1 MDRTEYLIIG
11 SGISGYSATKV
22 IREKEPDSM
31 ITVITR
37 NKDLEKYR
45 SRLSSSA
52 YDNFEEKDLWMQ
64 SIDWY
69 YDNDVELILNAEVVK
84 VDTANNTLHLDD
96 MRSIKYCKLLIA
108 TGSRIVLPVVDYGDM
123 ENVVMIKTPQDLI
136 SEEFTNPKNIL
147 VIGAS
152 VPGIQESILLK
163 QMGKEV
169 SIVEHGDTI
178 LYPALNTELSKKIIG
193 DLEELGI
200 KIYIGSEIETVIGE
214 EEIEKI
220 ITTKG
225 DSIDVDLLVLNKG
238 IKSNIEFIMGSE
250 IDYDIGIKV
259 NEYLQTS
266 VENIFGA
273 GDCVEFDKQLVGQ
286 WDSSLKQGKTAGENM
301 TGGKQRYRYPDEVK
315 IIEIGSK
322 SLFTYGET
330 SSNSNYET
338 VENPKQFM
346 QLFYNSEDKNEDNLI
361 GVALYGNITDKDKY
375 VEKILDNRRN
385 KI

>member
-1 MDRTEYLIIG
+1 MDRTEYLIVG

-52 YDNFEEKDLWMQ
+52 YDNFEDKDLWMQ
-64 SIDWY
+64 SINWY
-69 YDNDVELILNAEVVK
+69 YDNDIELILNAEVVK
-84 VDTANNTLHLDD
+84 VDTENNTLHLDD
-96 MRSIKYCKLLIA
+96 MRSIQYCKLLIA

-123 ENVVMIKTPQDLI
+123 ENVIMIKTPQDLI
-136 SEEFTNPKNIL
+136 SEEFAKPKNIV

-169 SIVEHGDTI
+169 SIIEHGNTI
-178 LYPALNTELSKKIIG
+178 LYPALNTELSNKIIR
-193 DLEELGI
+193 DLEDLGI
-200 KIYIGSEIETVIGE
+200 KIYIDSEIKTVIGE
-214 EEIEKI
+214 REIEKV
-220 ITTKG
+220 ITTRE

-238 IKSNIEFIMGSE
+238 IKSNIEFIMGSK

-315 IIEIGSK
+315 IIEIGNK
-322 SLFTYGET
+322 NLFTYGET
-330 SSNSNYET
+330 SSDSNYET
-338 VENPKQFM
+338 VESSKQLM
-346 QLFYNSEDKNEDNLI
+346 QLFYRSEEKSEDNLI
-361 GVALYGNITDKDKY
+361 GVALYGNISDKDKY
-375 VEKILDNRRN
+375 VEKILVNRRN